1 LRYEEP
7 VYRPPSEANSL
18 LIQCTIGCPHNRCT
32 FCGMYKSKRF
42 RIRQVE
48 EILED
53 IRFARLFYGAEV
65 VRTVFL
71 PDGNTIIMRTEQLER
86 VLRALYEAFPRLER
100 VTSYG
105 ASRIIIRK
113 GVEHFVR
120 LHQAGLKRLHVG
132 IESGDALTLQRIR
145 KGATPEDH
153 INAGRMVKEAG
164 IELSEYVMVGIAGRQ
179 RSEIHAKESADVINA
194 IQPDFVRIRTTVPVP
209 NTPLWQAFR
218 NGEFQLL
225 TPYEALNEL
234 RLLIERITC
243 SCRFLTDHV
252 SNYIWLDGR
261 LPDDKEKMIKGI
273 DEALKLPR
281 EAFRPEIIFNL

>member
-1 LRYEEP
+1 
-7 VYRPPSEANSL
+7 
-18 LIQCTIGCPHNRCT
+18 
-32 FCGMYKSKRF
+32 MYKSKRF
-42 RIRQVE
+42 RIRSVD

-53 IRFARLFYGAEV
+53 IRLARLFYGADT

-86 VLRALYEAFPRLER
+86 VLGALYEAFPRLER

-105 ASRIIIRK
+105 ASKIIIRK
-113 GVEHFVR
+113 RIEHFVR
-120 LHQAGLKRLHVG
+120 LRRAGLKRLHVG
-132 IESGDALTLQRIR
+132 IESGDALTLERIR
-145 KGATPEDH
+145 KGATPQEH
-153 INAGRMVKEAG
+153 IKAGRMVKEAG

-179 RSEIHAKESADVINA
+179 RSEIHARESAEVINA
-194 IQPDFVRIRTTVPVP
+194 IEPDFVRIRTTVPVP

-225 TPYEALNEL
+225 SPYEALSEL
-234 RLLIERITC
+234 RILIEGITC
-243 SCRFLTDHV
+243 RCRFLTDHI

-261 LPDDKEKMIKGI
+261 LPDDKEKMIEAI
-273 DEALKLPR
+273 DKALKLPR